1 MGRLLA
7 LRGLLKTGRLA
18 WNLVRDARVPL
29 YAKLVLGLG
38 VLYALSPLDF
48 LPDFIPVLGQLDDV
62 AALAAGL
69 TLFIRLCQPDVVEEH
84 EVTLGH
90 RPRVTVEGRA
100 RPVESYER
108 RPG

>member
-18 WNLVRDARVPL
+18 WYLFRDGRVPL

-48 LPDFIPVLGQLDDV
+48 VPDFIPVLGQLDDV

-69 TLFIRLCQPDVVEEH
+69 SLFIRLCPPGVVEEH
-84 EVTLGH
+84 EVALGH